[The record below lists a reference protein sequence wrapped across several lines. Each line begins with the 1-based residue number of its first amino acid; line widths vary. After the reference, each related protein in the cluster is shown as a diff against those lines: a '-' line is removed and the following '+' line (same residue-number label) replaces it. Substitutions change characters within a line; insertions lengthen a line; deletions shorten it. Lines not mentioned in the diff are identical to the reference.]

1 MMSIRQKF
9 RGKLAAKQAAA
20 QGGDVNN
27 KNKVVVLTVIA
38 TIVAATVPVIGMLWL
53 SRQAVIDSEIE
64 RLTRY
69 AESVVDR
76 AEATFQNTQ
85 RALKSMSPLLLF
97 PCSDEHIAQ
106 MRLIAVNSG
115 AIEEMGYYEYGQL
128 KCTSWDRRAQA
139 LRRPQP
145 EAVFTTADGVGVA
158 LEQASY
164 ISDGPSMMSIQYG
177 AHAALVH
184 RERFV
189 DVVLE
194 DGVHVVLARN
204 GFGLVAQY
212 GMPIASGM
220 AGRALRGVGN
230 QDFDGFFVSTISRDG
245 WTAAAIIDGQHVVE
259 TMTGEQRWFLP
270 VGVLLALG
278 LVMLVLRVSQA
289 RLSPLADL
297 QLAVRKKEFIVFYQ
311 PIIELASGR
320 CIGAEALIRWRR
332 PDGSIVRPDLF
343 VPLAEESGLIL
354 PMTDQV
360 IAAVVEELGD
370 TLRAD
375 RALHVAVNV
384 AAHDIKTGRIID
396 VVSQTLAGTDIR
408 TEQLWM
414 EATERGC
421 MDIASA
427 RVTLARARELGHSMA
442 LDDFGTGYSNLQ
454 YLQGL
459 PMDALKIDKSFV
471 STIGTGAATSAVI
484 DHIIAM
490 AKSLNLFIVAEG
502 VETLE
507 QAAYLGQHGVDFAQG
522 WLFAKPLP
530 ANQFIDFYRATLAD
544 YGTGPQSIRSDRT
557 DLASTSL
564 NA

>member
-1 MMSIRQKF
+1 MS
-9 RGKLAAKQAAA
+9 
-20 QGGDVNN
+20 N
-27 KNKVVVLTVIA
+27 KNKVVLLTIIA
-38 TIVAATVPVIGMLWL
+38 TVVAATVPVIGMLWL
-53 SRQAVIDSEIE
+53 SRQAVIQSEHE

-69 AESVVDR
+69 AETVVER
-76 AEATFQNTQ
+76 AEATFQNAQ
-85 RALKSMSPLLLF
+85 RSLKSLSPLLLF

-106 MRLIAVNSG
+106 MRLIAVHSG
-115 AIEEMGYYEYGQL
+115 TIEEMGYYEYGQL
-128 KCTSWDRRAQA
+128 KCTSWDRRGQA
-139 LRRPQP
+139 LRRAQP
-145 EAVFTTADGVGVA
+145 EPQFTTRDGIGVA
-158 LEQASY
+158 LEQPSFVT
-164 ISDGPSMMSIQYG
+164 DGPSMMAIQYG
-177 AHAALVH
+177 AHVALVQ

-212 GMPIASGM
+212 GVPLSAGM
-220 AGRALRGVGN
+220 AGRALGGLGT
-230 QDFDGFFVSTISRDG
+230 QDFDGFFVSTVSRDG
-245 WTAAAIIDGQHVVE
+245 WTAAAIIDGQQVLE
-259 TMTGEQRWFLP
+259 AMTGEQQWFLP
-270 VGVLLALG
+270 AGVLLG
-278 LVMLVLRVSQA
+278 LVLVLLVLRVSQA
-289 RLSPLADL
+289 RLSPLAEL
-297 QLAVRKKEFIVFYQ
+297 QLAVRKREFIVFYQ
-311 PIIELASGR
+311 PIIELATGR
-320 CIGAEALIRWRR
+320 CVGAEALIRWRR

-360 IAAVVEELGD
+360 IAAVLAELGD

-384 AAHDIKTGRIID
+384 AAQDIKTGRIID
-396 VVSQTLAGTDIR
+396 VVSQMLAGTDIR

-490 AKSLNLFIVAEG
+490 AKSLHLYIVAEG

-507 QAAYLGQHGVDFAQG
+507 QAAYLSEHGVDFAQG
-522 WLFAKPLP
+522 WLFAQPLP
-530 ANQFIDFYRATLAD
+530 AADFIDFYRATLAD
-544 YGTGPQSIRSDRT
+544 YGSGPELIRGPQAAT
-557 DLASTSL
+557 STALS
-564 NA
+564 A

>member
-1 MMSIRQKF
+1 M
-9 RGKLAAKQAAA
+9 
-20 QGGDVNN
+20 NN
-27 KNKVVVLTVIA
+27 KSKVVVLTIIA

-53 SRQAVIDSEIE
+53 SRQAVIQSEHE
-64 RLTRY
+64 RLARY

-76 AEATFQNTQ
+76 AEATFQNSQ
-85 RALKSMSPLLLF
+85 RALRSLSPLLLL

-115 AIEEMGYYEYGQL
+115 AIEEMGYYESGQL

-139 LRRPQP
+139 LRRPPP
-145 EAVFTTADGVGVA
+145 ELAFTTADGIGVA
-158 LEQASY
+158 LAENSFVT
-164 ISDGPSMMSIQYG
+164 DGPSMMALQYG
-177 AHAALVH
+177 AHVALVQ
-184 RERFV
+184 RQRFI

-212 GMPIASGM
+212 GMPVSAGM
-220 AGRALRGVGN
+220 AGRALRGLGT
-230 QDFDGFFVSTISRDG
+230 QDFDGFFVSTVSRDG
-245 WTAAAIIDGQHVVE
+245 WTAAAIIDGQQVVE
-259 TMTGEQRWFLP
+259 TMTSEQRWFLP
-270 VGVLLALG
+270 VGVLLGLG
-278 LVMLVLRVSQA
+278 LVLLVLRVSQA

-311 PIIELASGR
+311 PIIELATGR

-354 PMTDQV
+354 PMTDLV
-360 IAAVVEELGD
+360 IAAVVDELGD

-384 AAHDIKTGRIID
+384 AAQDIKTGRIID

-507 QAAYLGQHGVDFAQG
+507 QAAYLSEHGVNFAQG

-530 ANQFIDFYRATLAD
+530 ADEFIDFYRSTLAD
-544 YGTGPQSIRSDRT
+544 YGTGPEIIRVPEPG
-557 DLASTSL
+557 LA
-564 NA
+564 

>member
-1 MMSIRQKF
+1 M
-9 RGKLAAKQAAA
+9 
-20 QGGDVNN
+20 NN
-27 KNKVVVLTVIA
+27 KNRVVVLTIIA
-38 TIVAATVPVIGMLWL
+38 VIVAATAPVTGMLWL
-53 SRQAVIDSEIE
+53 SRQAVIQAEHE

-69 AESVVDR
+69 AQTVIER
-76 AEATFQNTQ
+76 AETTFQSTQ
-85 RALKSMSPLLLF
+85 LSLKALSPLLLL

-106 MRLIAVNSG
+106 MRLITVNSG

-128 KCTSWDRRAQA
+128 KCTSWDRQAQAQA

-145 EAVFTTADGVGVA
+145 TSVFTTGDGVGVA
-158 LEQASY
+158 LNQS
-164 ISDGPSMMSIQYG
+164 SFVTDGPSMMAVQYG
-177 AHAALVH
+177 AHVALVH

-194 DGVHVVLARN
+194 EGVHVVLARN
-204 GFGLVAQY
+204 GIGLVAQY
-212 GMPIASGM
+212 GMPVAAGI
-220 AGRALRGVGN
+220 AGRALRGPGN
-230 QDFDGFFVSTISRDG
+230 QDFDGFFVSTVSHDG
-245 WTAAAIIDGQHVVE
+245 WTAAAIIDGQHVLE
-259 TMTGEQRWFLP
+259 TMTSEQHWFVP
-270 VGVLLALG
+270 VGVLLALA
-278 LVMLVLRVSQA
+278 LVVLVLRVSQA
-289 RLSPLADL
+289 RLSPLAEL
-297 QLAVRKKEFIVFYQ
+297 QLAVRKKEFIVHYQ

-320 CIGAEALIRWRR
+320 CVGAEALIRWRR

-354 PMTDQV
+354 PMTDLV
-360 IAAVVEELGD
+360 IATVVRELGD

-384 AAHDIKTGRIID
+384 AAQDIKTGRILD
-396 VVSQTLAGTDIR
+396 VLGQTLAGADIR
-408 TEQLWM
+408 TGQFWM

-421 MDIASA
+421 MDIAAA

-490 AKSLNLFIVAEG
+490 AKSLQLHIVAEG

-507 QAAYLGQHGVDFAQG
+507 QAAYLSEHGVDFAQG
-522 WLFAKPLP
+522 WLFAKPMP
-530 ANQFIDFYRATLAD
+530 AAQFIDFHRVTLAD
-544 YGTGPQSIRSDRT
+544 YGAGPEIIRRPESDTGPGVPD
-557 DLASTSL
+557 SL
-564 NA
+564 TLQA